1 MERVSNINILEL
13 FLSARPK
20 LEAAIF
26 RLVRCR
32 STAADLLQETWL
44 HLSDIEPDRPIGNA
58 EAYVHRVAI
67 NLALDHVRG
76 EKRRRNFDHGAR
88 SLLDHGAEERTPER
102 VLAGREQIALLQR
115 AVAELPARSRQ
126 IFFMNRF
133 EGKSHRRIAEELG
146 VSETTVN
153 FHIRRV
159 LERLCELR
167 DRPGESP

>member
-1 MERVSNINILEL
+1 METASNINILEL
-13 FLSARPK
+13 FLSVRPK

-26 RLVRCR
+26 RLVRCH

-44 HLSDIEPDRPIGNA
+44 HLSHIEPSRPIGNA
-58 EAYVHRVAI
+58 GAYVHRVAV
-67 NLALDHVRG
+67 NLALDHVRS
-76 EKRRRNFDHGAR
+76 EKRRRNFDRGAS
-88 SLLDHGAEERTPER
+88 SLLDQGADERTPER
-102 VLAGREQIALLQR
+102 VLAGREQIAAFQR

-133 EGKSHRRIAEELG
+133 EGKPHRRIAEELG

-159 LERLCELR
+159 LERLAALR